1 MPRPKDV
8 LCARP
13 KILFVGINPGVTS
26 GKVGHHFAGPYN
38 PFFELLHAARLV
50 PEVLKAQDDQRL
62 AEFGHALVNLC
73 ARPTQLASELT
84 STELAAGRVALLK
97 KIRAMQPGVVA
108 LVGVTLYPIVCGRG
122 GPPGPGPKDDV
133 LEGARVFVVPN
144 PSGLN
149 ASFPTFADK
158 APWFV
163 RLAEFAA
170 NPPPLPD
177 GPVTRTLIKPRPS
190 LAGRS
195 GHGVTGSP
203 VAKKS
208 KS

>member
-8 LCARP
+8 LCDHP

-50 PEVLKAQDDQRL
+50 PEVLKAEADQRL

-73 ARPTQLASELT
+73 TRPTQLASELT

-163 RLAEFAA
+163 GLAEFAA

-177 GPVTRTLIKPRPS
+177 TPVTRTLIKPRVS
-190 LAGRS
+190 LVGRS
-195 GHGVTGSP
+195 GQGVTGSP
-203 VAKKS
+203 ATKKS

>member
-1 MPRPKDV
+1 MARVKDV
-8 LCARP
+8 ICDHP

-26 GKVGHHFAGPYN
+26 GKTGHHFAGPHN

-50 PEVLKAQDDQRL
+50 PVVLRADEDQRL

-73 ARPTQLASELT
+73 ARPTKLASELT
-84 STELAAGRVALLK
+84 STELAAGRVALLAK
-97 KIRAMQPGVVA
+97 VRAMQPAVVA

-122 GPPGPGPKDDV
+122 GPGGPGAKDDV

-149 ASFPTFADK
+149 ASYPTFADK

-163 RLAEFAA
+163 RLSDFAA
-170 NPPPLPD
+170 SPPPLPAE
-177 GPVTRTLIKPRPS
+177 PVARTLIKPRK
-190 LAGRS
+190 R
-195 GHGVTGSP
+195 
-203 VAKKS
+203 
-208 KS
+208 

>member
-1 MPRPKDV
+1 
-8 LCARP
+8 
-13 KILFVGINPGVTS
+13 
-26 GKVGHHFAGPYN
+26 
-38 PFFELLHAARLV
+38 
-50 PEVLKAQDDQRL
+50 VLKAVDDQRL

-97 KIRAMQPGVVA
+97 KIRAMQPAVVA

-122 GPPGPGPKDDV
+122 GPAGPGAKDDT

-163 RLAEFAA
+163 RLADFAA

-177 GPVTRTLIKPRPS
+177 APVKRSLIKPRPS
-190 LAGRS
+190 LRGTS
-195 GHGVTGSP
+195 
-203 VAKKS
+203 AKAPTK
-208 KS
+208 K